1 MNETQIQIPSSGVE
15 ALIERLRQEGVMAGQ
30 AEAEH
35 IIHGAHK
42 QAESILTEA
51 QSKAQQIVDEAN
63 AAAKE
68 IDHTA
73 QDALKLAT
81 RDALLKLR
89 DILLSSFS
97 EEIGRVVGTQMAD
110 REFMAKLILALAGRV
125 REKTGLDDSDNI
137 LLQLPEKIIGVDAL
151 KKNPEELKEGTLSHL
166 TAAIAAD
173 LLRNGVTLG
182 VASDLSGGLFIK
194 LVDEE
199 MVIDFS
205 DKTVAALLLEHIQ
218 PRFRAL
224 LQGIVR

>member
-1 MNETQIQIPSSGVE
+1 MNTSQTQVPSSGVE
-15 ALIERLRQEGVMAGQ
+15 ALITRLRNDGIESGQ
-30 AEAEH
+30 KE
-35 IIHGAHK
+35 
-42 QAESILTEA
+42 AESIIHDAHKHAEWIITEA
-51 QSKAQQIVDEAN
+51 QSKAQKIVDKAKVEADDITH
-63 AAAKE
+63 A
-68 IDHTA
+68 A
-73 QDALKLAT
+73 QDALNLAT
-81 RDALLKLR
+81 RDAMLKLR
-89 DILLSSFS
+89 DTLLGSFS
-97 EEIGRVVGTQMAD
+97 EEVGRVVGTQMAD
-110 REFMAKLILALAGRV
+110 HEFMEKLILELAGRV
-125 REKTGLDDSDNI
+125 RKKAGLDDSPNI

-173 LLRNGVTLG
+173 LLRKGVTLS

-194 LVDEE
+194 LIDEE

>member
-1 MNETQIQIPSSGVE
+1 MHKTESQVPSSGVD
-15 ALIERLRQEGVMAGQ
+15 ALIERLRNDGVVAGQ
-30 AEAEH
+30 VEAEN
-35 IIHGAHK
+35 IIHDAHK
-42 QAESILTEA
+42 RAERIVSEA
-51 QSKAQQIVDEAN
+51 QSNAQQLVNKAKADAN
-63 AAAKE
+63 E
-68 IDHTA
+68 INHAA

-81 RDALLKLR
+81 RDAMLKLR
-89 DILLSSFS
+89 DTLLGTFS
-97 EEIGRVVGTQMAD
+97 EEVGRVVGTQMAD
-110 REFMAKLILALAGRV
+110 REFMSKLILALAGRV
-125 REKTGLDDSDNI
+125 RDKTGLDESENI
-137 LLQLPEKIIGVDAL
+137 LLQLPEKIAGIEVL

-182 VASDLSGGLFIK
+182 VASDLGGGLFIK
-194 LVDEE
+194 LIDEE